1 MSASSIQACEHSLSL
16 KESGISVADL
26 HKPSPQPQGSF
37 SSVFLASAD
46 VGSCERWKSPMEE
59 KGGSASAG
67 KTKGQEAKGQGTGTG
82 NSMSVRAFWDSI
94 TVCLSSFS
102 VGYCFRHRTVG
113 WGEFGPNH
121 AGMLVGQRRREG
133 PGDVLG

>member
-1 MSASSIQACEHSLSL
+1 MCEHSLSL
-16 KESGISVADL
+16 KESGISAADL
-26 HKPSPQPQGSF
+26 HKPSLQPQGSF

-46 VGSCERWKSPMEE
+46 VGSCERWKSPVEE

-82 NSMSVRAFWDSI
+82 NGVSLRAFWGQHHC
-94 TVCLSSFS
+94 VLVLFFCRMLLF
-102 VGYCFRHRTVG
+102 GH
-113 WGEFGPNH
+113 WAGEKFGPNH
-121 AGMLVGQRRREG
+121 AGVLVGQGRRKG